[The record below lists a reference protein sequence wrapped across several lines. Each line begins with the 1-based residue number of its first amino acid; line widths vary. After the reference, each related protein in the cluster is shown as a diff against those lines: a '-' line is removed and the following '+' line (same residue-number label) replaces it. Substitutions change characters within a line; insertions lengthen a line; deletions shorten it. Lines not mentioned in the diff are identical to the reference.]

1 MSDLDFLDRGEEG
14 MPWDKKRET
23 AHASSPLDA
32 FFSLISLTVR
42 RQNAFC
48 RGAEYILSRDRDV
61 PKVQTASAGHTTPPR
76 M

>member
-14 MPWDKKRET
+14 MPWDKKET
-23 AHASSPLDA
+23 VRASFPLDA
-32 FFSLISLTVR
+32 FFNLISLTVR

>member
-14 MPWDKKRET
+14 MPWDKKET
-23 AHASSPLDA
+23 LRASSPLDA

-61 PKVQTASAGHTTPPR
+61 PKVQTTSAGHTAPPR